1 MLPEPK
7 GTGTVGKALSVLDDV
22 AAFERPIRFSE
33 ILATSSFPKGS
44 LYRFL
49 QNLTNEGMLSYD
61 PKQQTYSLGRS
72 IGASCTCC
80 MGAVVDGPGGKALS
94 GRLERENWRDDPSGP
109 TRQRTCSLR

>member
-22 AAFERPIRFSE
+22 AAFERPVRFTE
-33 ILATSSFPKGS
+33 ILANSSFPKGS

-61 PKQQTYSLGRS
+61 PKQQTYSLGVRLVRLAHAAWAQS
-72 IGASCTCC
+72 SMAPRCT
-80 MGAVVDGPGGKALS
+80 ALS
-94 GRLERENWRDDPSGP
+94 GRSE
-109 TRQRTCSLR
+109 